1 MFAAPV
7 LPKAARLLVGF
18 AMCYEFFFWLSAF
31 PDDFQHPKASELGRR
46 HTLNLPGWMKT
57 RLTANQT
64 EVEQYPPRTIL
75 GLVKAHT
82 KAVWAGPLTQMDVEE
97 QLLWN
102 FWHFPSDAWF
112 FSVDAVWPVTAPFQV
127 HEAECTPHFRCMD
140 KVWRRNT
147 VKDSFVRSSTSTQ
160 PFKPVMPGFS
170 WQVQLQHRNEPTPN
184 LDSDVLANLRVL
196 PQPNSVCRLLLAE
209 PQAWV
214 SLVALGRWAELSA
227 SLPELFQESIG
238 PSGAEPPQPSQVDL
252 TASSCQEVANHIR
265 RWAPCVLASLPE
277 ERMHLEAA
285 VCWLDN
291 ISWNFP
297 ADGYGLLQKSKL
309 VYSSLFLVK
318 MLLLMRLIP
327 GSVDVKTLLIDAV
340 SLLFPNLLKSV
351 CEKLLHKPK
360 MFPSPGT
367 RHQARLVLDAALLL
381 WRRRETGTYVRF
393 GGADSSPQ
401 AGFDFLLSSTDY
413 ILTEQ
418 VVPVWEAVIRMM
430 KEADMRCEGRWE
442 QQSDQSIA
450 DHVLVRQHLRK
461 EDDIP
466 TALGNSAATAAHK
479 VAGMLHKYSLRC
491 ENESALAAYLSSF
504 FSFCSDMGTEI
515 NISGFRIQNLEALL
529 PTWMR
534 KTTLDED
541 VQGAQWQPMV
551 LESDVSGMCD
561 GQVHQPLVSE
571 GQPQNQNVFT
581 SNTFLPEAL
590 SIPGMLHITSN
601 GLQQV
606 TSLLAHFDDWF
617 SQLKVIEHLW
627 NKGRLVRFV
636 NFCVRPHATPEI
648 VADFLG
654 RKPGSLYLKRWNE
667 VSKFCLRIRDLL
679 PYLKAFWNED
689 AFCSGKSAAGLDRAD
704 AEFDPGSLT
713 IILQDAMFEALLG

>member
-184 LDSDVLANLRVL
+184 LDSDVLANLLVL

-367 RHQARLVLDAALLL
+367 RHQARLVLDADLLL

-504 FSFCSDMGTEI
+504 FHSAATWGQKSTSVVFGYKTWKHCCLLGWEKQRWMRMFKALSGSLWFWKAMLVECVMARSISRWSVRVSLKIKMCLQATPFCRKHYRFQECFTSLAMDYNKWLRCWRILMTGFLSSRSLSIFGTRDVWWDLWTFVFDLMQPQRLLLIFWAE
-515 NISGFRIQNLEALL
+515 NLE
-529 PTWMR
+529 
-534 KTTLDED
+534 
-541 VQGAQWQPMV
+541 
-551 LESDVSGMCD
+551 
-561 GQVHQPLVSE
+561 
-571 GQPQNQNVFT
+571 VFT
-581 SNTFLPEAL
+581 WSG
-590 SIPGMLHITSN
+590 GMRW
-601 GLQQV
+601 
-606 TSLLAHFDDWF
+606 A
-617 SQLKVIEHLW
+617 
-627 NKGRLVRFV
+627 
-636 NFCVRPHATPEI
+636 NFA
-648 VADFLG
+648 
-654 RKPGSLYLKRWNE
+654 
-667 VSKFCLRIRDLL
+667 
-679 PYLKAFWNED
+679 
-689 AFCSGKSAAGLDRAD
+689 
-704 AEFDPGSLT
+704 
-713 IILQDAMFEALLG
+713 